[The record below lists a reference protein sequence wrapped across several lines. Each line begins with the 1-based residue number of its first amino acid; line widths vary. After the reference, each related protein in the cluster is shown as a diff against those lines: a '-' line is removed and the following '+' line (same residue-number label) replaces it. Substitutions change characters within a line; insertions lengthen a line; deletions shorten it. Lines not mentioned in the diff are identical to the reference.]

1 MKKLLS
7 RIFVALAIIGMV
19 TFIAPKK
26 AIAEQAAPDCIQVLV
41 ACPDGSLH
49 GYAVVCDQ
57 EQYDLLMEIYCNIKV
72 KPGTGPCDD

>member
-26 AIAEQAAPDCIQVLV
+26 AMAESQPDCYQIKIRC
-41 ACPDGSLH
+41 ADGSDH
-49 GYAVVCDQ
+49 GYALICDK
-57 EQYDLLMEIYCNIKV
+57 EDWKLLMEIYCNSIV
-72 KPGTGPCDD
+72 VSICD